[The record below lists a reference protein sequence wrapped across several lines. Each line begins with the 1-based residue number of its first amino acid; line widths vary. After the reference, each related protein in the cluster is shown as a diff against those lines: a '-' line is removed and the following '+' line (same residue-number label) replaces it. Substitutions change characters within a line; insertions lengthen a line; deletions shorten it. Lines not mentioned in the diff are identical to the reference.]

1 MLGHRGAITLGS
13 SGAQSDLQMLSGRR
27 SQQVPAPLCP
37 IPWECSPQA
46 LSLRPSDLD
55 GTTARLHC
63 GSVGQE
69 GCDRGC
75 AGDAVG
81 AVKPGMFCWMRCATE
96 GSFCGK
102 NQ

>member
-1 MLGHRGAITLGS
+1 MSHS
-13 SGAQSDLQMLSGRR
+13 
-27 SQQVPAPLCP
+27 
-37 IPWECSPQA
+37 WECSPQA

-69 GCDRGC
+69 GRDRGC

-81 AVKPGMFCWMRCATE
+81 AVKRQGCFAGCAVPQRAPSVGKINSWN
-96 GSFCGK
+96 GSASVPR
-102 NQ
+102 QTYT